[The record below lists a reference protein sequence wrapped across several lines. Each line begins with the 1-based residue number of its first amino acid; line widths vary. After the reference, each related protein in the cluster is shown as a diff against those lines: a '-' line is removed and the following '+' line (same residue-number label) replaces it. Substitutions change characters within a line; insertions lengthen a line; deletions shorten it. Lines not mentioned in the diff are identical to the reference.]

1 MERKRITKKFL
12 KLENLK
18 EAAGNFKYT
27 YKPNLINLAK
37 NAEECKKAT
46 IGTCFRPD
54 IYLDNDRTCDLCS
67 LVENCSCVLKQ
78 LSKKK
83 QKKSQQN

>member
-18 EAAGNFKYT
+18 EAAENFKYA
-27 YKPNLINLAK
+27 YKPNIVDLVK

-46 IGTCFRPD
+46 ENTCWRPD
-54 IYLDNDRTCDLCS
+54 IYLNNDRHCDNCK
-67 LVENCSCVLKQ
+67 LVEHCGCSLKQ

-83 QKKSQQN
+83 KK